1 MVEPTTNTLAVR
13 GKNNSS
19 QGFVRFG
26 SDSKYFGYTGTYL
39 YYGTSSSNTTLVARG
54 ERVGIGNLA
63 NNPSTLLHLYS
74 NSSSTVELRLSGGN
88 SAANNEADTQ
98 IRFTGGN
105 NGTGEGFLMRY
116 DNSNGQFF
124 FDQIWT
130 GVAASTGAMRFRV
143 DGAGTP
149 IEGMHLRGDGG
160 VTIKEIL
167 RTEKQISSSVATGTA
182 PISVTSTTECTNLNA
197 ARLQG
202 YSALGLPYLGGS
214 VNTNISSTDGV
225 RRFYFG
231 NNSFTVLDGA
241 STLYFQIGNANYTNM
256 HSAGYWNFGS
266 SNTTQTSYRIQVQG
280 ASGLNLNT
288 SSTALSSGQRS
299 VVLRAEGDKQFI
311 DTYGVF
317 KRNRKTIG
325 ESITVANG
333 DACISGGDI
342 TINSGATVTI
352 SSGGSWS
359 IV

>member
-1 MVEPTTNTLAVR
+1 
-13 GKNNSS
+13 
-19 QGFVRFG
+19 
-26 SDSKYFGYTGTYL
+26 
-39 YYGTSSSNTTLVARG
+39 
-54 ERVGIGNLA
+54 
-63 NNPSTLLHLYS
+63 
-74 NSSSTVELRLSGGN
+74 
-88 SAANNEADTQ
+88 
-98 IRFTGGN
+98 
-105 NGTGEGFLMRY
+105 
-116 DNSNGQFF
+116 
-124 FDQIWT
+124 
-130 GVAASTGAMRFRV
+130 
-143 DGAGTP
+143 
-149 IEGMHLRGDGG
+149 MHLRGDGG
-160 VTIKEIL
+160 VTIKETL

-202 YSALGLPYLGGS
+202 YTALGLPYLGGS
-214 VNTNISSTDGV
+214 VNTNINSTDGV

-288 SSTALSSGQRS
+288 SSVALSSGQRS
-299 VVLRAEGDKQFI
+299 VVLRADGDKQFI
-311 DTYGVF
+311 DTYGIF
-317 KRNRKTIG
+317 KRNRKTVG

-333 DACISGGDI
+333 DACMSSGDI

>member
-1 MVEPTTNTLAVR
+1 
-13 GKNNSS
+13 
-19 QGFVRFG
+19 
-26 SDSKYFGYTGTYL
+26 
-39 YYGTSSSNTTLVARG
+39 
-54 ERVGIGNLA
+54 
-63 NNPSTLLHLYS
+63 
-74 NSSSTVELRLSGGN
+74 
-88 SAANNEADTQ
+88 
-98 IRFTGGN
+98 
-105 NGTGEGFLMRY
+105 MRY

-160 VTIKEIL
+160 LTVLETF
-167 RTEKQISSSVATGTA
+167 RAQKQMISNVATGTA

-202 YSALGLPYLGGS
+202 YTALGLPYLGGS

-231 NNSFTVLDGA
+231 NNSFTVLDGV
-241 STLYFQIGNANYTNM
+241 STLYFQINSGNYTNM
-256 HSAGYWNFGS
+256 HSTGFWNFSG
-266 SNTTQTSYRIQVQG
+266 NATTQTNYRINVGG
-280 ASGLNLNT
+280 ANGLNLNT
-288 SSTALSSGQRS
+288 SSVGLSSGQRS

-311 DTYGVF
+311 DTYGIF
-317 KRNRKTIG
+317 KRNRKTVG

-333 DACISGGDI
+333 DACMSSGDI